1 MNKIKYQ
8 TVKGM
13 RDFYPENWADIEYLK
28 NIFLDTGRIFG
39 YQEYESPIV
48 ENITLYLEKSS
59 QELVEKQSFIVNDR
73 NNEKLI
79 LRPELTPSLAR
90 MIVAKEN
97 ELNFPLRWQSWGR
110 FWRYEKPQRGRG
122 REFFQ
127 WNIDLIGIDSSQ
139 ADAEILQ
146 IAALSLKNL
155 GLNQNEFQIRLND
168 REALLQ
174 LFQQQLQLSINQS
187 KLLLRAL
194 DKIDKIEPKTYQ
206 SWLFELGFTQIQIDN
221 FLKLIDNPPED
232 FSPRL
237 KQILTFIP
245 KNLRNFFTIDLKIV
259 RGLDYYTNLVFEA
272 WATKSTLKRALFGGG
287 RYNNLTQQVGGQ
299 KTLPGVGFAIG
310 DMAIF
315 EILKDLNKIP
325 DINPNPSKIFIST
338 FSADNYIEAQNLA
351 NFLRKNKIN
360 SILNPDPNLKLS
372 QQFKYASKNNF
383 IYVAVLGPEEI
394 KKKIITL
401 KNLQRGKQ
409 KSFTQDDLLT
419 ILC

>member
-1 MNKIKYQ
+1 
-8 TVKGM
+8 M
-13 RDFYPENWADIEYLK
+13 RDFYPETWTEIEYLK
-28 NIFLDTGRIFG
+28 NTFLNTGRLFG

-48 ENITLYLEKSS
+48 ENIALYLEKSS
-59 QELVEKQSFIVNDR
+59 QELINKQSFIVNDR
-73 NNEKLI
+73 GDEKLI

-90 MIVAKEN
+90 MVVAKEN

-127 WNIDLIGIDSSQ
+127 WNIDLIGIDSPQ

-174 LFQQQLQLSINQS
+174 LFQKQLKLNIQQS
-187 KLLLRAL
+187 KLLLQAL
-194 DKIDKIEPKTYQ
+194 DKIDKIEPVAYQ
-206 SWLFELGFTQIQIDN
+206 SWLLELGFTQKQIDN
-221 FLKLIDNPPED
+221 FLKLIDNPPEN
-232 FSPRL
+232 FSPKL
-237 KQILTFIP
+237 QQILTYIP
-245 KNLRNFFTIDLKIV
+245 KDLRNFFTIDLKII

-299 KTLPGVGFAIG
+299 KSLPGVGFAIG

-325 DINPNPSKIFIST
+325 DISSNPSQIFIST
-338 FSADNYIEAQNLA
+338 FSADSYLESQNLA
-351 NFLRKNKIN
+351 NFLRQNKIN
-360 SILNPDPNLKLS
+360 STLNPNPDLKLS
-372 QQFKYASKNNF
+372 QQFKYAAKNNF
-383 IYVAVLGPEEI
+383 TYVAILGPEEI
-394 KKKIITL
+394 EKKTITL
-401 KNLQRGKQ
+401 KNLQTGEQ
-409 KSFTQDDLLT
+409 KTLTQNNLLD